1 MKKRMVCALLVLCM
15 ALGAVVAAQAENLN
29 LRNYAKARFGHG
41 YPVYSGPGWDYY
53 RANEG
58 KATYGGGG
66 VARVYGVTGKW
77 VLIGY
82 QTGTGIYRLGYIEK
96 KALDDMTVIEGAYDE
111 KLTFSNYTRYI
122 QRDVDLT
129 DDPVIRETPVCT
141 LAQGTKVQVLGQAGH
156 LSYVQVNTE
165 EGLMRGFV
173 PANALGKYQILPT
186 PAPAQTA
193 APAEDSFVVVENEG

>member
-1 MKKRMVCALLVLCM
+1 MKKKLCILLLALAALL
-15 ALGAVVAAQAENLN
+15 ALTVGAQAANLN
-29 LRNYAKARFGHG
+29 TYATARFERSW
-41 YPVYSGPGWDYY
+41 PCYSGPGEYY
-53 RANEG
+53 FRANNG

-111 KLTFSNYTRYI
+111 KLTFSNYARYI
-122 QRDVDLT
+122 QHDVDLT